1 MRYLTTGILLFGL
14 LLGSASA
21 QDKSPKAAFFLSLL
35 VPGLG
40 ELYSGAKWRA
50 AGFMTSEGLTWL
62 AYFSWRSK
70 GNDLKAD
77 FRVFA
82 DQHWSESTYFA
93 WQAYNQAQPESQQYF
108 ETEHLPAK
116 ATDTQQYYEL
126 IGKYAQFV
134 YGWDDVT
141 SSFTTINMSIPSPL
155 QQDYETQ
162 RNESNKYLKR
172 ASTIVGLSVLNR
184 IASAIH
190 ASAYVRT
197 HQSSSDASSVWLNLT
212 PIDWRGR
219 SVLELKTK
227 F

>member
-1 MRYLTTGILLFGL
+1 MRYLTTGILVFGL

-21 QDKSPKAAFFLSLL
+21 QDKSPKTAFFLSLM

-50 AGFMTSEGLTWL
+50 AGFMASEGLTWL

-82 DQHWSESTYFA
+82 DQHWSEAQYRA
-93 WQAYNQAQPESQQYF
+93 WQAYNRSQPESQQYY
-108 ETEHLPAK
+108 ETETLPAK
-116 ATDTQQYYEL
+116 DGDTQQYYEL
-126 IGKYAQFV
+126 IGKYAQFI

-141 SSFTTINMSIPSPL
+141 SAFTTQNMSITSAT
-155 QQDYETQ
+155 QQNYETQ

-172 ASTIVGLSVLNR
+172 ASKVIGLTVLNR
-184 IASAIH
+184 IASSIH
-190 ASAYVRT
+190 ASAYLRT
-197 HQSSSDASSVWLNLT
+197 RQSSDTSVWLDIT
-212 PIDWRGR
+212 PMDWRGR
-219 SVLELKTK
+219 SSIEIKRA